1 MPASHDT
8 TAAEQRRIVNRLRR
22 LGGQVRGLAT
32 MVSNDKACEDVLTQ
46 VMAAKSALNQVGL
59 HVIAYTVKTCRT
71 GPDDPPMLVVDESLS
86 LFLAYART
94 GPLDTDGPA
103 AAPAGAERPRT
114 EALLAALADRVSQ
127 LETMVER
134 DEGCDDVLA
143 TVMDAKRLLDQVG
156 LQVVAHAM
164 RTCLGP
170 QPGATRDQVVDDA
183 MDVFIKYIGCVR

>member
-1 MPASHDT
+1 MPASLDT
-8 TAAEQRRIVNRLRR
+8 NAAERRRIVNRLRR

-32 MVSNDKACEDVLTQ
+32 MVSNDKSCEDVLTQ

-71 GPDDPPMLVVDESLS
+71 GPNDPPMLVVDESLS

-94 GPLDTDGPA
+94 TALDDNDKT
-103 AAPAGAERPRT
+103 PAGAGAEQAR
-114 EALLAALADRVSQ
+114 AADLLARLADRVSE

-134 DEGCDDVLA
+134 DHACDEVLPS
-143 TVMDAKRLLDQVG
+143 VMDAKRLLDQVG
-156 LQVVAHAM
+156 LQVVVHAM

-170 QPGATRDQVVDDA
+170 KPGATRDEVVDEA
-183 MDVFIKYIGCVR
+183 MDVFIRYIGCVR

>member
-1 MPASHDT
+1 MPASQET

-59 HVIAYTVKTCRT
+59 RVIAYTVKTCRT
-71 GPDDPPMLVVDESLS
+71 SVDDSPMLVVDESLA

-94 GPLDTDGPA
+94 GPLDVA
-103 AAPAGAERPRT
+103 AQVTAPAGSERGVT
-114 EALLAALADRVSQ
+114 EVLLARLGGRVSE
-127 LETMVER
+127 LESMVES
-134 DEGCDDVLA
+134 DEGCDDVLEA
-143 TVMDAKRLLDQVG
+143 ALDAKRLLDQVG

-170 QPGATRDQVVDDA
+170 RPGATRDQVVDEA
-183 MDVFIKYIGCVR
+183 MEVFIKYIGCVR